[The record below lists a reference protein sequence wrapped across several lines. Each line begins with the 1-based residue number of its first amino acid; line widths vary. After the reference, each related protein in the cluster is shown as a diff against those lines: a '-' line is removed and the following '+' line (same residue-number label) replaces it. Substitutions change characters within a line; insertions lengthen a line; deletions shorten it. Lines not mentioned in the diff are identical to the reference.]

1 MLGLIYMLIETS
13 ADFKYTLKNV
23 INCLNTPNQN
33 KNITIKSLGIYI
45 QPKPLHCSPY
55 PALEKEERKINKKKK
70 KRYLIKNT
78 KAIWNLI

>member
-1 MLGLIYMLIETS
+1 MLIETS
-13 ADFKYTLKNV
+13 ADFKYTFSNNSQKNL